1 MLTRICLIVAIVAA
15 LCAGVL
21 NFVVVK
27 DKITTLTTDR
37 NTQRDGRI
45 SAESERDQ
53 TKKKLASTQNQ
64 LTQTQQ
70 QLTDSQAA
78 QKKAEADVVVQVQKV
93 NDLSSSLTKMTQER
107 DSVQND
113 LSAYQHTG
121 KSPEEVLNLVAQI
134 KQDQAAMDAI
144 KDEKTVLTRTV
155 ASLRSQLNELIG
167 TNNYVVTLPAG
178 LKGRVV
184 VVDPKWDFVVLNIG
198 EDQGVLEDG
207 ELLVNRDGKLV
218 AKVIVRS
225 IEKDRCIANIVP
237 GWKLGEVIEG
247 DEVIPAY
254 PAS

>member
-27 DKITTLTTDR
+27 DKITALTTDR
-37 NTQRDGRI
+37 NTQRDGWT
-45 SAESERDQ
+45 A
-53 TKKKLASTQNQ
+53 TKGELDKTQKNLARTQSQ
-64 LTQTQQ
+64 LTQTQHD
-70 QLTDSQAA
+70 LADAQAA
-78 QKKAEADVVVQVQKV
+78 QKKAEADETVQIQKV
-93 NDLSSSLTKMTQER
+93 NDLSSKLTLMTQER

-113 LSAYQHTG
+113 LSAYKNTG
-121 KSPEEVLNLVAQI
+121 ETPDQVLKLVGQI
-134 KQDQAAMDAI
+134 KQDKAAMDAI
-144 KDEKTVLTRTV
+144 TDEKKVLTRTV
-155 ASLRSQLNELIG
+155 TRLQSQLNELIG

-178 LKGRVV
+178 LKGKVV

-218 AKVIVRS
+218 AKVVVRS

-247 DEVIPAY
+247 DEVIPAN

>member
-27 DKITTLTTDR
+27 DKITALTTDR
-37 NTQRDGRI
+37 NTQRDGWT
-45 SAESERDQ
+45 A
-53 TKKKLASTQNQ
+53 TKGELDKTQKNLARTQSQ
-64 LTQTQQ
+64 LTQ
-70 QLTDSQAA
+70 SQHDLADAQTA
-78 QKKAEADVVVQVQKV
+78 QKKAEADETVQIQKV
-93 NDLSSSLTKMTQER
+93 NDLSSRLTKMTQQL
-107 DSVQND
+107 DTAQND
-113 LSAYQHTG
+113 LAAYQHTG
-121 KSPEEVLNLVAQI
+121 QSPEQVLKLVGQI
-134 KQDQAAMDAI
+134 KQDQAAMAAI
-144 KDEKTVLTRTV
+144 NDEKTVLTRTV
-155 ASLRSQLNELIG
+155 TRLQSQLNLLIG
-167 TNNYVVTLPAG
+167 TNYVVTLPAG
-178 LKGRVV
+178 LKGKVV

-198 EDQGVLEDG
+198 EDQGVLTDG

>member
-45 SAESERDQ
+45 SAENERDQ

-70 QLTDSQAA
+70 NLADAQAA
-78 QKKAEADVVVQVQKV
+78 QKKAEADETVQIQKV
-93 NDLSSSLTKMTQER
+93 NDLSSKLAAMTQER
-107 DSVQND
+107 DSAQND
-113 LSAYQHTG
+113 LAAYKNTG
-121 KSPEEVLNLVAQI
+121 QTPEQVLKLVGQI
-134 KQDQAAMDAI
+134 KQDQTAMDAI
-144 KDEKTVLTRTV
+144 NDEKTVLTRTV
-155 ASLRSQLNELIG
+155 ARLQSQLNLLIG
-167 TNNYVVTLPAG
+167 TNYVVTLPAG
-178 LKGRVV
+178 LKGKVV

-225 IEKDRCIANIVP
+225 IEKNRCIANIVP

-247 DEVIPAY
+247 DEVIPAN

>member
-1 MLTRICLIVAIVAA
+1 MLTRIFLIVAIVAA
-15 LCAGVL
+15 LAAGVL

-27 DKITTLTTDR
+27 DKINTLTTDR

-45 SAESERDQ
+45 SAEGERDQ

-70 QLTDSQAA
+70 QLADSQAA
-78 QKKAEADVVVQVQKV
+78 QKKAENDVVVQVQKV
-93 NDLSSSLTKMTQER
+93 NDLSISLTKMTQER
-107 DSVQND
+107 DNVQND
-113 LSAYQHTG
+113 LKAYQLTG
-121 KSPEEVLNLVAQI
+121 KSPEEVLKLVAQI

-144 KDEKTVLTRTV
+144 TDEKKILTRTV
-155 ASLRSQLNELIG
+155 ARLQSQLNELIG
-167 TNNYVVTLPAG
+167 TNNYVVTLPAD

-198 EDQGVLEDG
+198 EDQGVLTDG
-207 ELLVNRDGKLV
+207 QLLVNRNGKLV